1 MHPRGFHYLI
11 FILMVKRILL
21 LALISSGSNSRF
33 LSVLCRYS
41 VWVSRRGSVRRKGPP
56 RAGLRVCVSLSPWA
70 HRSGSQAVDLL
81 PWIERGIMLILWV
94 STLQSWVIISQV
106 GIKNPKVLIDRSRGF
121 AGEVFDYLAFDP
133 SVFIFSLVPHYF
145 PFSVPFPP
153 RIPRVT
159 LKKVMATASV
169 DSTIAAGLSV
179 VRFPS
184 SILCFRFSAL
194 Q

>member
-1 MHPRGFHYLI
+1 
-11 FILMVKRILL
+11 MVKRILL
-21 LALISSGSNSRF
+21 LALISSRSNSRF

-56 RAGLRVCVSLSPWA
+56 RAGLRVCASLSVGPSVWVTGGG
-70 HRSGSQAVDLL
+70 SG
-81 PWIERGIMLILWV
+81 
-94 STLQSWVIISQV
+94 TLDRKGNNANSLGVNSPVLGDYLTSWDKKPEGS
-106 GIKNPKVLIDRSRGF
+106 NRPLAWFCRRGF
-121 AGEVFDYLAFDP
+121 RLP
-133 SVFIFSLVPHYF
+133 SFRLQRFHSFFCCSVVPHYF